1 MPIPDLLSSP
11 YTCPA
16 LTPGWPTAYSSYREI
31 AYRDFPMSDVQSSSQ
46 YQNPNPE
53 TPNGAMINGSD
64 SFLSNGFDH
73 FAKSHFAISEF
84 LIYQIP
90 ISETSMPPVLCTGC
104 ATCRL
109 AYVTRGLSRVRT
121 CHVSL

>member
-16 LTPGWPTAYSSYREI
+16 FTPGWPTAYSSYREI
-31 AYRDFPMSDVQSSSQ
+31 AYRDFAMSEVQSSSQ

-84 LIYQIP
+84 LMHCVLD
-90 ISETSMPPVLCTGC
+90 ISNPDLRNFD
-104 ATCRL
+104 ATCPL
-109 AYVTRGLSRVRT
+109 HWL
-121 CHVSL
+121 CHVSLSLRHMWFDTC